1 MSTLTITQ
9 RRIPVAI
16 AAVAAAAVLTFAG
29 LMVAQSDN
37 ASSPSGT
44 SADTGTHSH
53 GTFQSTTSGG
63 QTQLSQP

>member
-16 AAVAAAAVLTFAG
+16 AAAGAAAVLTFAG
-29 LMVAQSDN
+29 LMVAQNDHG
-37 ASSPSGT
+37 SPASGT
-44 SADTGTHSH
+44 SSDTGTH
-53 GTFQSTTSGG
+53 GAFQSTTSGG

>member
-9 RRIPVAI
+9 RRVPVAI
-16 AAVAAAAVLTFAG
+16 AAAAAAAALTFTG
-29 LMVAQSDN
+29 LMVAQNDN
-37 ASSPSGT
+37 GSTTSGT
-44 SADTGTHSH
+44 SSDTGTH